1 MLSGNGGQPC
11 AAGRYQQTRRRRRIF
26 TTCILLPWQRNALA
40 GNPGRVLLPS
50 LRRSERYKRPFQ
62 YYQPQFSSLYGWQT
76 RGNSNYNG
84 LQLTLRHAMAA
95 GLQFDFNYTFSKA
108 IDVGSNAERVNG
120 FESGGIAYNS
130 QVINAFSP
138 NLWRAVS
145 DFDTTH
151 QLNANWIWDV
161 PFGRQPPLGRGIKRR
176 RQRCIWWLDVER
188 PVPLDQRLP
197 VLGSRRKRVGHRLR
211 TRRNFFCTGSETE
224 DRRLPR
230 SGRRSERLPERDQSD
245 LHLLSREMGLTP
257 TSVQPTLARPGSATT
272 SGDRDTLAS
281 TVDWPNPGMSAKT
294 NCSSFRGKCLT

>member
-1 MLSGNGGQPC
+1 MPELREDDPSIASPNGKISSQQLEDRRLSGAAQPHP
-11 AAGRYQQTRRRRRIF
+11 APEPNPTATEYLRPLLLLRRE
-26 TTCILLPWQRNALA
+26 RNALA
-40 GNPGRVLLPS
+40 GNPGRILLPS
-50 LRRSERYKRPFQ
+50 LRRSERLTNTFQ

-120 FESGGIAYNS
+120 FESGGVAFNS

-161 PFGRQPPLGRGIKRR
+161 PFGRQRHWGGGSNGVVNAVFGG
-176 RQRCIWWLDVER
+176 LDAEW
-188 PVPLDQRLP
+188 PVPLDQWLSI
-197 VLGSRRKRVGHRLR
+197 LGSRRQRVGHRLR
-211 TRRNFFCTGSETE
+211 TRRNFFCSAEAK

-230 SGRRSERLPERDQSD
+230 SGRRSERVPERDQSD
-245 LHLLSREMGLTP
+245 LHLLRGDGSNTNFRATYAGRG
-257 TSVQPTLARPGSATT
+257 RPAKQ
-272 SGDRDTLAS
+272 L
-281 TVDWPNPGMSAKT
+281 PGT
-294 NCSSFRGKCLT
+294 GILWH